1 MLLGRIWQERYLA
14 GDQLRGDPVSFPF
27 DSVGNIAGW
36 QRLLRAEQLIDP
48 SAQQRPIG
56 LRDREMAA
64 EIEEGALAHAG
75 AASFG
80 SHEAMREVAFAV
92 GGGAGLRA
100 AHEHG

>member
-1 MLLGRIWQERYLA
+1 MA

-36 QRLLRAEQLIDP
+36 QREQLIDP

-64 EIEEGALAHAG
+64 EIEEGAAG

-80 SHEAMREVAFAV
+80 SHEAMRK
-92 GGGAGLRA
+92 
-100 AHEHG
+100 